1 MLITADSHDAFH
13 PWPEGRG
20 DWVEAVWFGTWVPE
34 RAMTIYVY
42 HTFRPALGIYGGGC
56 IIWDSQS
63 NLPWDAPLYQFDV
76 CRPIP
81 GRIDLRNLQL
91 DNGARITSLLEGH
104 EFEVEFRNARA
115 HLCLKFTATT
125 PPDLTERDG
134 TPEFFAG
141 HLDQPGKYEGFVEIE
156 GQRHV
161 IDAFG
166 IRDRSWGPRKIGDD
180 IRMGYAHGAA
190 PDVAFLAFSRPAGAR
205 EEIFKGY
212 LSLDGE
218 RVPVASGHREIEREG
233 LKLKRIRF
241 ALTDKSGRTLE
252 GNGTP
257 LNQFSYMSYPNML
270 SHHYLM
276 RWELPAGIVYGEEQ
290 DLWSLPLWRDHIRET
305 Q

>member
-1 MLITADSHDAFH
+1 
-13 PWPEGRG
+13 
-20 DWVEAVWFGTWVPE
+20 
-34 RAMTIYVY
+34 MTIYVY